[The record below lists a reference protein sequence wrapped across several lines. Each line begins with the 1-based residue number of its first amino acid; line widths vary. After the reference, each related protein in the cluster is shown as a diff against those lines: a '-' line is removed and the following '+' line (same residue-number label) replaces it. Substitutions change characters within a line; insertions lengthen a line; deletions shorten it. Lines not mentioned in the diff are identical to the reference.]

1 MDKSWFYGVR
11 FRMSSR
17 NNHVVIVILL
27 LILEL
32 RIWPIILVQAAML

>member
-17 NNHVVIVILL
+17 KNHVVIVILL